1 MFKQTSQEF
10 RKLFLTKFTN
20 ELIRNSET
28 IEAFAIRQKLREK
41 IKENIEKKEDE
52 RKLQHML
59 EKREIVEELE
69 QLPLKEKIR
78 NKTRTIPQRLRLIK
92 DKIPE
97 TIRNILPA
105 PTNAELDLGKLNP
118 FITDPTVIMI
128 ECAGPNTYVSVKR
141 IRGETRMTNV
151 KLTKEEIDK
160 IVKIFSK
167 ATKVPTEEGIFKAAF
182 GKLIISAT
190 VSEIIDSNFLITKMN
205 PFHNY
210 N

>member
-97 TIRNILPA
+97 TKVR
-105 PTNAELDLGKLNP
+105 
-118 FITDPTVIMI
+118 
-128 ECAGPNTYVSVKR
+128 R
-141 IRGETRMTNV
+141 IRKRN
-151 KLTKEEIDK
+151 
-160 IVKIFSK
+160 
-167 ATKVPTEEGIFKAAF
+167 
-182 GKLIISAT
+182 
-190 VSEIIDSNFLITKMN
+190 
-205 PFHNY
+205 
-210 N
+210 